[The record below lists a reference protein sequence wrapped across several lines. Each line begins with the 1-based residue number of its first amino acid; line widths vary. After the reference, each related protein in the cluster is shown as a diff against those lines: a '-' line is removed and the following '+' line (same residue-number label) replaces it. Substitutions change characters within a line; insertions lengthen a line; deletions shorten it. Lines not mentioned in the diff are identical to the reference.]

1 MVCEAD
7 RNPDGK
13 HSSQAQETGARTPQS
28 QNHRPVGSAADS
40 DEIRGRTPGDL
51 AGPALGGSEVTFAGR
66 MAGDSPV
73 VRRRSCE
80 ARGGSTD
87 AGWEGRE
94 RKVGLSLAGL
104 LRAFNRIVTDI
115 CVRRCWKL
123 SLSSTEGKLRLR
135 DTAREAQWLPIF
147 TLAATPSTGGSG
159 GPGRTQPPNSRK
171 SKVGPLNGSVF
182 QSWRMIC

>member
-7 RNPDGK
+7 RNPDVK
-13 HSSQAQETGARTPQS
+13 HSSQAQETGVRAPQS

-80 ARGGSTD
+80 ARGSSTD
-87 AGWEGRE
+87 AGLGRQ
-94 RKVGLSLAGL
+94 RKESGFVSCRTSQGL
-104 LRAFNRIVTDI
+104 
-115 CVRRCWKL
+115 
-123 SLSSTEGKLRLR
+123 
-135 DTAREAQWLPIF
+135 
-147 TLAATPSTGGSG
+147 
-159 GPGRTQPPNSRK
+159 
-171 SKVGPLNGSVF
+171 
-182 QSWRMIC
+182 